1 MDKAGI
7 GQLLRQL
14 VAIDGPSGVEASV
27 ASLVADL
34 DRDVATETR
43 VDALGNVIALRRGA
57 ANPPGR
63 ILLAAHMDEIGLIVT
78 RVEDSFL
85 HVHEVG
91 GLDPRALL
99 GQEVTVYPTGPRTG
113 QTFEVSETLKVF
125 MDGKGLPGYIGGRP
139 PHLTAAENRD
149 RVIPLGDL
157 RVDLGLPRAI
167 LESGLVQ
174 VGDRVAVRGP
184 YTELLGGRVVSK
196 ALDNR
201 ASVAAMLG
209 ALGYLAAMQHSWDVY
224 AVATVQEEIGLRGA
238 ITSAFEIAPDVA
250 SAIDVTFGA
259 TPGLNSAETVAMDK
273 GPAIG
278 WGPNLHPGVVSAL
291 RKAADAHEI
300 PYVIEPLPGDSGTD
314 AWAIQVAREGIP
326 TGLTSIPIRYM
337 HSATELV
344 VLADIDRT
352 ARLLAT
358 FIGRL
363 DDAFLAS
370 LPEEV

>member
-1 MDKAGI
+1 MTD
-7 GQLLRQL
+7 QT
-14 VAIDGPSGVEASV
+14 S
-27 ASLVADL
+27 
-34 DRDVATETR
+34 
-43 VDALGNVIALRRGA
+43 
-57 ANPPGR
+57 
-63 ILLAAHMDEIGLIVT
+63 EIFVN
-78 RVEDSFL
+78 
-85 HVHEVG
+85 
-91 GLDPRALL
+91 
-99 GQEVTVYPTGPRTG
+99 
-113 QTFEVSETLKVF
+113 
-125 MDGKGLPGYIGGRP
+125 GKGLPGYIGGRP
-139 PHLTAAENRD
+139 PHLTAPKDRD
-149 RVIPLGDL
+149 KAISLADL

-167 LESGLVQ
+167 LERGLIQ

-209 ALGYLAAMQHSWDVY
+209 TLGYLAAMHHNWVVY
-224 AVATVQEEIGLRGA
+224 AVATIQEETGLRGA
-238 ITSAFEIAPDVA
+238 ITSAFDIAPDVA
-250 SAIDVTFGA
+250 VAIDVTHGK
-259 TPGLNSAETVAMDK
+259 TSDLNSAETMAMDK

-278 WGPNLHPGVVSAL
+278 WGPNLHPGVVAAL
-291 RKAADAHEI
+291 RKAGDEHEI

-337 HSATELV
+337 HSATELA